1 MNKSTPI
8 AQLPS
13 NTLQNNNFI
22 NEQQRQFI
30 TQAQQAI
37 SNSPMPQNTQMSSD
51 IANDDDIVVQDI
63 LNQINASSSNDQN
76 SSSGQQDPSLNMN
89 AINQQLMMQQ
99 LAAQQNMVQ
108 SSQMPQNMGYPPQA
122 MYQMSQMGYG
132 GPMENSIVVQ
142 GNQPMDFKTYL
153 FNFADD
159 VKLAGVV
166 FAVVI
171 LVHFIPLD
179 KLISKYFAVD
189 KIPYHDII
197 LRAIMAALLVVII
210 KKLSKI

>member
-63 LNQINASSSNDQN
+63 LNQINASSSNEQGN
-76 SSSGQQDPSLNMN
+76 SGQDQGMNMN

-99 LAAQQNMVQ
+99 LAAQQQQNMVQ
-108 SSQMPQNMGYPPQA
+108 SSQMPQNMQYPPQA
-122 MYQMSQMGYG
+122 LYQMSQMGYG

-142 GNQPMDFKTYL
+142 GSQPLDFKTYL
-153 FNFADD
+153 FHFADD
-159 VKLAGVV
+159 VKLAGIV
-166 FAVVI
+166 FVVVI

-197 LRAIMAALLVVII
+197 LRAIMAALFVIII